1 MSLTHFEDG
10 ALKSVSPTNPLPVV
24 NRSFSYA
31 NIASQAE
38 TVVKTSAG
46 FLHSITINDDCAG
59 AITIYDNDGAS
70 GDKIGT
76 IKAATAEGT
85 YTFDVEF
92 LTALTIVTAAACDL
106 TISYK

>member
-1 MSLTHFEDG
+1 MSLLHLSEAG
-10 ALKSVSPTNPLPVV
+10 SPSVSSSTPLPTT
-24 NRSFSYA
+24 NRGYSYA
-31 NIASQAE
+31 NIATQ
-38 TVVKTSAG
+38 TTTTPKPTAG

-59 AITIYDNDGAS
+59 AITIYDHDGAS

-92 LTALTIVTAAACDL
+92 LTALTIVTGAACDL